1 MTQQITRRDF
11 LDGVALAVVAGAT
24 PATLL
29 AQAKRNPPYPP
40 ALTGWRGSTPDSY
53 AVAHAIRDG
62 RRYSVNRTPV
72 EERYDLIII
81 GAGIGGLAAAHFY
94 RKEQPDARILLLEN
108 HDDFG
113 GHARRNEFT
122 ANGRLLL
129 SYGGSESIQS
139 PKSEWSRE
147 ALGLL
152 SDLDVDVDR
161 FEQAFDRTLYPGL
174 GLSRGVFFTREAF
187 GEDRLVRG
195 DPMRMVADDIP
206 PDRMNARSIPDF
218 IADFPLAAVQ
228 KKRLVSLFT
237 ESRDVLP
244 GRNAEQKSAALA
256 SISYRDFIRRHWQLD
271 DSAANTFQ
279 GRSHDFFAVGI
290 DALPAYD
297 AMQAGYPG
305 FQGLGLTR
313 GSNPELDDPY
323 IYHFPDGNASIARLL
338 VRRLIPG
345 VAPGNNMDDIVTARF
360 DYERL
365 DRPGTA
371 VRIRVGST
379 VVSVANRNG
388 GKVDIGYVRR
398 GTLHRVQAPRVIYA
412 GYAAMLPYI
421 CPDVSRAQRAALRG
435 AVRAPFVYVKV
446 LVRQWEPWVKQGV
459 HEITNPM
466 GFFSRLKLDYPVSLG
481 DYRFPSR
488 PDEPMVLH
496 LVHVPTVPMTADLDQ
511 RSAWK
516 AARAQLY
523 TRDFAFFERHARNE
537 LTRMLGAGGF
547 DAAKDI
553 LAITVN
559 RWGHA
564 YAYGFNSLYDPEH
577 EFGNQLIARQPV
589 GRIAIAGTDAARS
602 AYAHAAIDHAYRA
615 VSESVISRK

>member
-1 MTQQITRRDF
+1 MTHRITRRDF
-11 LDGVALAVVAGAT
+11 LDGVALAVVAGTT

-29 AQAKRNPPYPP
+29 AQSKGSSPYPP
-40 ALTGWRGSTPDSY
+40 ALTGWRGSTPESY
-53 AVAHAIRDG
+53 AVAHAVRDG
-62 RRYSVNRTPV
+62 RRYSMRRMPV

-94 RKEQPDARILLLEN
+94 LKEEPGARVLLLDN

-152 SDLDVDVDR
+152 SALNVDVDR
-161 FEQAFDRTLYPGL
+161 FAQAFDRTLYPGL

-187 GEDRLVRG
+187 GVDRLVPG

-206 PDRMNARSIPDF
+206 PDRMNARPIHEF
-218 IADFPLAAVQ
+218 IAGFPLADEQ
-228 KKRLVSLFT
+228 KKRLVSLFA

-244 GRNAEQKSAALA
+244 GRSAQQKEAALA
-256 SISYRDFIRRHWQLD
+256 SISYRDFIKRYWQLD
-271 DSAANTFQ
+271 DDAANTFQ
-279 GRSHDFFAVGI
+279 GRSHDFFAIGI

-305 FQGLGLTR
+305 FQGLGLRR

-345 VAPGNNMDDIVTARF
+345 VAPGTSMDDIVTARF
-360 DYERL
+360 DYARL
-365 DRPGTA
+365 DRPDNA
-371 VRIRVGST
+371 VRLRLEST
-379 VVSVANRNG
+379 VVSVTNGNG
-388 GKVDIGYVRR
+388 GKVDVGYVRD

-412 GYAAMLPYI
+412 GYGAMLPYI
-421 CPDVSRAQRAALRG
+421 CPDVGRAQREALAG

-446 LVRQWEPWVKQGV
+446 LVRHWQPWVNQGV

-481 DYRFPSR
+481 DYRSPSR

-496 LVHVPTVPMTADLDQ
+496 LVHVPTVPMTAGRDQ

-523 TRDFAFFERHARNE
+523 TRSFAYFEHHARDE

-564 YAYGFNSLYDPEH
+564 YAYGFNSLHDPEH

-615 VSESVISRK
+615 VSESVSRRE